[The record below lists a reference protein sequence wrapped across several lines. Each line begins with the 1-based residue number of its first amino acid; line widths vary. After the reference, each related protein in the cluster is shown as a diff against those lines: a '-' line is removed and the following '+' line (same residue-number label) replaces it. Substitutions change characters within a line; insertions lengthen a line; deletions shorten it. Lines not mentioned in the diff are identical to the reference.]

1 MFDKR
6 AIAEI
11 ESKIVVSGDPFPNAI
26 INDFLPL
33 EAIKKAEK
41 EFINLKE
48 TSSSG
53 SETFQNT
60 KKNLENFDSMPI
72 TIKKII
78 KFL

>member
-48 TSSSG
+48 KSSSG
-53 SETFQNT
+53 T
-60 KKNLENFDSMPI
+60 
-72 TIKKII
+72 
-78 KFL
+78 